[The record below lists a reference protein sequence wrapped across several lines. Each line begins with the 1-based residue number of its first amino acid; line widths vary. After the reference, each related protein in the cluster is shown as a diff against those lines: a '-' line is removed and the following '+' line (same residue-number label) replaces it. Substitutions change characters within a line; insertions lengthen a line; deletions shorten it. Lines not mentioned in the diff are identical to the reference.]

1 MKAQERPEDLGT
13 FEAERDA
20 YTDAL
25 TAWAQRQADALL
37 SAADAKAEDGPPD
50 FYGLWAASSP
60 ERQAQLAALMQGY
73 GFRLAQIGAWD
84 VLGVWNPDADGWDPV
99 VMEAWLAKAA
109 ASHAAEYEQAAYTA
123 ATSAVT
129 DEGDWR
135 GNLRTGLEHWVTA
148 AAVRAVTS
156 ATEARSFG
164 SHDAAGASGL
174 THKVWRL
181 AGKNPRASHVRLN
194 GDAVELGGV
203 FANGLRWPGDA
214 NGDADETANCHCG
227 LDYTREGG

>member
-1 MKAQERPEDLGT
+1 MKAARPEDLGT
-13 FEAERDA
+13 FAAERDA
-20 YTDAL
+20 YTTAL
-25 TAWAQRQADALL
+25 TAWAQKQADALL
-37 SAADAKAEDGPPD
+37 SAAGAKADGPPD
-50 FYGLWAASSP
+50 FYDLWAAQSP

-84 VLGVWNPDADGWDPV
+84 VLGLWNPEADGWDPA

-109 ASHAAEYEQAAYTA
+109 ESHAAEYEQAAYTA

-135 GNLRTGLEHWVTA
+135 DNLRDGLVSWVTS
-148 AAVRAVTS
+148 AAVRAVTAS
-156 ATEARSFG
+156 TEARSFG

-174 THKVWRL
+174 THKVWRTGSS
-181 AGKNPRASHVRLN
+181 ARPEHARLD
-194 GDAVELGGV
+194 GDSVELGQT
-203 FANGLRWPGDA
+203 FANGLRWPGDSQ
-214 NGDADETANCHCG
+214 GRADETANCNCR

>member
-20 YTDAL
+20 YTAAL
-25 TAWAQRQADALL
+25 TAWAQRQADTLL
-37 SAADAKAEDGPPD
+37 AAADAKADGPPD
-50 FYGLWAASSP
+50 FYDLWAAQSP
-60 ERQAQLAALMQGY
+60 ERQAQLAALIQGY
-73 GFRLAQIGAWD
+73 GYRLAQIGAWS
-84 VLGVWNPDADGWDPV
+84 VLGLWNPEGDGWDPA
-99 VMEAWLAKAA
+99 VMEAWLAAA
-109 ASHAAEYEQAAYTA
+109 AESHAAEYEQAAYTA

-135 GNLRTGLEHWVTA
+135 DNLRTGLGSWVTA

-174 THKVWRL
+174 THKVWRTG
-181 AGKNPRASHVRLN
+181 GKNPRASHVRMD
-194 GDAVELGGV
+194 GDSVPLGAT
-203 FANGLRWPGDA
+203 FSNRLRWPGDA
-214 NGDADETANCHCG
+214 NGSADETANCNCR
-227 LDYTREGG
+227 LDYERGV

>member
-1 MKAQERPEDLGT
+1 MKAGRPEDLAT
-13 FEAERDA
+13 FETERDA
-20 YTDAL
+20 YTEAL
-25 TAWAQRQADALL
+25 TAWAQRQADGLL
-37 SAADAKAEDGPPD
+37 SAADAKADGPPD
-50 FYGLWAASSP
+50 FYELWAASSP

-84 VLGVWNPDADGWDPV
+84 VLGVWNPEADGWDAA

-109 ASHAAEYEQAAYTA
+109 ESHATEYEQAAYTA
-123 ATSAVT
+123 ATSAVAE
-129 DEGDWR
+129 EGDWR
-135 GNLRTGLEHWVTA
+135 DNLRTGLASWVTA

-164 SHDAAGASGL
+164 GHDAAGASGL

-181 AGKNPRASHVRLN
+181 GGKNPRASHVRMN

-203 FANGLRWPGDA
+203 FGNGLRWPGDA
-214 NGDADETANCHCG
+214 NGDAAETANCNCR
-227 LDYTREGG
+227 LDYTREGS

>member
-1 MKAQERPEDLGT
+1 MKAERPEDLGT
-13 FEAERDA
+13 FDVERDA
-20 YTDAL
+20 YTAAL

-37 SAADAKAEDGPPD
+37 AAADAKADGPPD
-50 FYGLWAASSP
+50 FYGLWAATSP
-60 ERQAQLAALMQGY
+60 ERQAQLAALIQGY
-73 GFRLAQIGAWD
+73 GFRLAQIGAWA
-84 VLGVWNPDADGWDPV
+84 VLGLWNPEADGWDPA
-99 VMEAWLAKAA
+99 VMEAWLAAA
-109 ASHAAEYEQAAYTA
+109 ARSHAQEYEQAAYTA

-129 DEGDWR
+129 AEGDWR
-135 GNLRTGLEHWVTA
+135 ANLRTGMASWVMS

-164 SHDAAGASGL
+164 SHDAAGASRL

-181 AGKNPRASHVRLN
+181 GGKNPRPSHVRLN
-194 GDAVELGGV
+194 GDAVLLGAT

-214 NGDADETANCHCG
+214 NGSADETAGCKCD

>member
-1 MKAQERPEDLGT
+1 MKAERPDDLGT
-13 FEAERDA
+13 FDVERDA
-20 YTDAL
+20 YTAAL
-25 TAWAQRQADALL
+25 TAWAQRQADGLL
-37 SAADAKAEDGPPD
+37 SAADAKADGPPD
-50 FYGLWAASSP
+50 FYTLWAATSP

-73 GFRLAQIGAWD
+73 GFRLAQIGAWS
-84 VLGVWNPDADGWDPV
+84 VLGLWNPEADGWDPA
-99 VMEAWLAKAA
+99 VMEAWLAAAA
-109 ASHAAEYEQAAYTA
+109 ASHAEEYEQAAYTA

-135 GNLRTGLEHWVTA
+135 TNLLDGLASWVTS

-174 THKVWRL
+174 THKVWRTG
-181 AGKNPRASHVRLN
+181 GKNPRASHVRMN
-194 GDAVELGGV
+194 GDAVPLGGV

-214 NGDADETANCHCG
+214 NGDADETANCNCD

>member
-13 FEAERDA
+13 FDAERDA
-20 YTDAL
+20 YSAAL
-25 TAWAQRQADALL
+25 TGWAQRQADALL
-37 SAADAKAEDGPPD
+37 SAADAKADGGPPD
-50 FYGLWAASSP
+50 FYALWAESSP
-60 ERQAQLAALMQGY
+60 ERQAQLAALIQGY
-73 GFRLAQIGAWD
+73 GFRLAQIGAWAVLD
-84 VLGVWNPDADGWDPV
+84 VYNPEADGWDPV

-109 ASHAAEYEQAAYTA
+109 ESHAAEYEGAAYSA

-135 GNLRTGLEHWVTA
+135 ENLRSGMSSWVSA

-164 SHDAAGASGL
+164 GHDAAGASGL

-194 GDAVELGGV
+194 GDSVPLGGV
-203 FANGLRWPGDA
+203 FSNRLRWPGDST
-214 NGDADETANCHCG
+214 GDADETANCHCG